1 MEGIFCPWE
10 PAKYLIF
17 SANVPQVLYY
27 ALIPGMAVAI
37 LLSLFVFL
45 NNRKS
50 FSSILLLFIS
60 LCFFVWGIF
69 ALILFA
75 TNSPSL
81 VMLFWSYTIL
91 VEPFI
96 YAGGLYLAYVFF
108 DKRDMSFVKK
118 IIMIFLL
125 SPFVILLPT
134 RFNLVGVKI
143 IDCTAIEGPVALY
156 FSYAVEIIFVL
167 WLIVL
172 AVNRYKNAK
181 DKTFKKEIVLFT
193 FGIIFFLLTF
203 SSGNIIGSFTS
214 DWVTSQYGY
223 FGMPVFIGLLAY
235 SIVKY
240 KTFNIKLLGAQALVF
255 GIIILI
261 ASQFFFIQNQT
272 NRFLTAITLIIVAT
286 FGWWLVKSV
295 KKEIQ
300 QKEALEIANAKISSQ
315 NEQLEVANVELKKAD
330 QAKNEFINI
339 ASHQLRTPITVIK
352 GTISMLQDGTMD
364 SFDEE
369 KRKKF
374 YDGARFKCQKLEDII
389 NDILNAT
396 SLTNKKFSVMDSEA
410 EKINVKEFFDKMV
423 EDFKPETM
431 EREIDLSVGELD
443 KAVPDIFGQRK
454 YLEEAFSNLISNAI
468 KYTPSPKQTP
478 DIRDKRDG
486 KATITISNH
495 REGNDVIFSV
505 KDNGI
510 GIPEEAMPK
519 LFQKFVRA
527 KNAVDIYTDGTG
539 LGLFIIKEIVEGHG
553 GKVWVESELGKGSEF
568 FVKLPIR
575 SADTVNVKE
584 YIKERADLKM

>member
-1 MEGIFCPWE
+1 M
-10 PAKYLIF
+10 
-17 SANVPQVLYY
+17 
-27 ALIPGMAVAI
+27 
-37 LLSLFVFL
+37 
-45 NNRKS
+45 
-50 FSSILLLFIS
+50 
-60 LCFFVWGIF
+60 
-69 ALILFA
+69 
-75 TNSPSL
+75 
-81 VMLFWSYTIL
+81 
-91 VEPFI
+91 
-96 YAGGLYLAYVFF
+96 
-108 DKRDMSFVKK
+108 
-118 IIMIFLL
+118 
-125 SPFVILLPT
+125 
-134 RFNLVGVKI
+134 
-143 IDCTAIEGPVALY
+143 
-156 FSYAVEIIFVL
+156 
-167 WLIVL
+167 
-172 AVNRYKNAK
+172 
-181 DKTFKKEIVLFT
+181 
-193 FGIIFFLLTF
+193 
-203 SSGNIIGSFTS
+203 
-214 DWVTSQYGY
+214 
-223 FGMPVFIGLLAY
+223 
-235 SIVKY
+235 
-240 KTFNIKLLGAQALVF
+240 
-255 GIIILI
+255 
-261 ASQFFFIQNQT
+261 
-272 NRFLTAITLIIVAT
+272 
-286 FGWWLVKSV
+286 
-295 KKEIQ
+295 
-300 QKEALEIANAKISSQ
+300 EIANAKISSQ
-315 NEQLEVANVELKKAD
+315 NDQLEVANVELKKAD

-364 SFDEE
+364 SFNAEQ
-369 KRKKF
+369 KKKF

-410 EKINVKEFFDKMV
+410 EKINVKEFFDKMI

-431 EREIDLSVGELD
+431 EREINLSLGELD
-443 KAVPDIFGQRK
+443 KTVPDIFGQRK
-454 YLEEAFSNLISNAI
+454 YLEEAFSNLITNAI

-486 KATITISNH
+486 KATIKISNH